1 VTEGSS
7 VTFTV
12 STTGSYSPIF
22 DATNDATREPLPKI
36 GDKVVVLVFKEGSG
50 TLEDTHYL
58 FQITKA
64 A

>member
-1 VTEGSS
+1 MS
-7 VTFTV
+7 VKTK
-12 STTGSYSPIF
+12 
-22 DATNDATREPLPKI
+22 TRRLHRLPKI